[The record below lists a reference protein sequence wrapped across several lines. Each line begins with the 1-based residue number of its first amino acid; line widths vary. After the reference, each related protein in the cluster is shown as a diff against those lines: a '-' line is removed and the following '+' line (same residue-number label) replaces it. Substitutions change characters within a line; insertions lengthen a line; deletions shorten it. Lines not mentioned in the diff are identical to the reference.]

1 MFIPCM
7 CCGRELPDNWS
18 WWVCDTCGYRVCPSC
33 FPSYKCPKCT
43 WGQHKVITTANNFMR
58 TCINSVKKNPAI
70 KHSELCKNPLNPV
83 NAS

>member
-33 FPSYKCPKCT
+33 MNSFKCPQVFLWPFSKEIIVT
-43 WGQHKVITTANNFMR
+43 GEGYSGPAYQMDHLPRKHLNF
-58 TCINSVKKNPAI
+58 TSNS
-70 KHSELCKNPLNPV
+70 
-83 NAS
+83 